1 MFELTKEEI
10 KFLLNEYDVTKRAVK
25 LIALTFSNYGFIKT
39 KEEYLLLCEAACYR
53 YQSGMVDNEYY
64 HSIDEKGHRIN
75 MSDVIINALEEVY
88 EEPEDMNYADKME
101 LENAKIRLLTDNT
114 TH

>member
-1 MFELTKEEI
+1 MYELSNEEI
-10 KFLLNEYDVTKRAVK
+10 DDLLEQYDITRDV
-25 LIALTFSNYGFIKT
+25 LGYFMYIFSNFSFIKS
-39 KEEYLLLCEAACYR
+39 KDSYYELCEIACSR
-53 YQSGMVDNEYY
+53 YQSGRVDNEYY